1 MKVKDL
7 IELLKDYE
15 DDAEVVLQG
24 DDEGNYYKL
33 LLGAQEDSY
42 FGEDEL
48 DDLTAFRSQYSS
60 VEDMA
65 SDLGRD
71 VEEIEDFIE
80 QLNDV
85 VVLY

>member
-7 IELLKDYE
+7 IALLKDY
-15 DDAEVVLQG
+15 DPDAEVVLQG
-24 DDEGNYYKL
+24 DYYYRPL
-33 LLGAQEDSY
+33 RGLEEDCY
-42 FGEDEL
+42 FEEDEL
-48 DDLTAFRSQYSS
+48 DDLTAFLSQYKS
-60 VEDMA
+60 VDDMA

-71 VEEIEDFIE
+71 VDEIEDFIK

>member
-7 IELLKDYE
+7 IALFKDY
-15 DDAEVVLQG
+15 DPDAEVVLQG
-24 DDEGNYYKL
+24 DYCYRPLSGLE
-33 LLGAQEDSY
+33 EDCC
-42 FGEDEL
+42 FGEDEF
-48 DDLTAFRSQYSS
+48 DDLSAFLSQYKS
-60 VEDMA
+60 VDDMA

-71 VEEIEDFIE
+71 VDEIEDFIE